1 MSKKVTKRIVSFLVA
16 LVMMIGASTS
26 VFAAESAVSTSD
38 GATSEVVAIQTSAY
52 SATATS
58 TEYADFYLEP
68 WETKTYTVPLNTWA
82 AWKKFHIYVDSTG
95 IGEPT
100 QGAVYFTLRNPSGKI
115 ISNDWILGLK
125 DIGEWT
131 LTFVGYG
138 NYTLTINNYSNA
150 IITGTAWW
158 Y

>member
-26 VFAAESAVSTSD
+26 VFAAEPAVSTSN
-38 GATSEVVAIQTSAY
+38 GVISEAVMTPASTASMA
-52 SATATS
+52 ATS
-58 TEYADFYLEP
+58 TEFYLQP
-68 WETKTYTVPLNTWA
+68 WETKTYDVPLDTWA
-82 AWKKFHIYVDSTG
+82 AWKKFHITVNHLNG
-95 IGEPT
+95 NEPA

-125 DIGEWT
+125 DGGEWT
-131 LTFVGYG
+131 LKFLGYG
-138 NYTLTINNYSNA
+138 NYTLTINNYSNVEVH
-150 IITGTAWW
+150 GFAWW

>member
-26 VFAAESAVSTSD
+26 VFAAEPAVSTSNEV
-38 GATSEVVAIQTSAY
+38 TSEAVVTSA
-52 SATATS
+52 SVDSVVMAS
-58 TEYADFYLEP
+58 TESADFYLEP
-68 WETKTYTVPLNTWA
+68 WETKTYTVPLNAWA
-82 AWKKFHIYVDSTG
+82 AWKKFHIYVDSAG

-125 DIGEWT
+125 DVGEWT

-150 IITGTAWW
+150 IVTGTAWW
-158 Y
+158 F